1 MIKKTITKIRAH
13 QNYFHRQVCINI
25 CGTFYIRKIT
35 REQEIE
41 KLNSSNSGGHIKCE
55 IIGGKKYLKDLE
67 QGGLEIPARLTI
79 SNTNKK
85 MRDAMQEKLNP
96 LVEEYRRINSKPK

>member
-13 QNYFHRQVCINI
+13 QIYFHRQVCINI

-41 KLNSSNSGGHIKCE
+41 KLNSSNSGGHIKCK
-55 IIGGKKYLKDLE
+55 ITGCKKYLKDLE

-96 LVEEYRRINSKPK
+96 LVEEYRRINSTPK